1 MVLTFLGEKTMMIKT
16 ADGTASV
23 GSAGVAGAGL
33 GLGIAGTALA
43 LLQNGGLGN
52 ILGGFGGCGQYATKS
67 DIGYSQ
73 ELAKKDSEIALL
85 KSEQNT
91 EIKIADVYDR
101 LITKINANQLA
112 QAEWNAA
119 QAVNNCKMS
128 NAIAVNSNSIAALQ
142 SCCNSITKL
151 VVPNSAICPGW
162 GDVTVSVTPTTTPTT
177 AG

>member
-1 MVLTFLGEKTMMIKT
+1 MQIKT

-23 GSAGVAGAGL
+23 ASAGVGGAGL

-43 LLQNGGLGN
+43 LLNNGGLGN
-52 ILGGFGGCGQYATKS
+52 LLGGFGGCNNQVATKS
-67 DIGYSQ
+67 DIAYSQ

-91 EIKIADVYDR
+91 EVKIADVYDR

-112 QAEWNAA
+112 QSEWNAT
-119 QAVNNCKMS
+119 QMVNNCKMS
-128 NAIAVNSNSIAALQ
+128 NAIAVNSNSISALQ
-142 SCCNSITKL
+142 NCCNSITKL

-177 AG
+177 GA

>member
-1 MVLTFLGEKTMMIKT
+1 MIKT

-43 LLQNGGLGN
+43 LLQNGGLGG
-52 ILGGFGGCGQYATKS
+52 ILGGLGGCNQYATKS
-67 DIGYSQ
+67 DIAYSQ

-101 LITKINANQLA
+101 LLTRINADRQA
-112 QAEWNAA
+112 QADWNAA
-119 QAVNNCKMS
+119 QMVNNCSMS
-128 NAIAVNSNSIAALQ
+128 NAIAVNTNSISALQ
-142 SCCNSITKL
+142 NCCNSITQL
-151 VVPNSAICPGW
+151 VVPKSAICP
-162 GDVTVSVTPTTTPTT
+162 SVMPEFNSWTAPTTPTT
-177 AG
+177 GA

>member
-1 MVLTFLGEKTMMIKT
+1 MQIKT

-43 LLQNGGLGN
+43 LLNNGGLGN
-52 ILGGFGGCGQYATKS
+52 IFGLGGCNNQYATKS
-67 DIGYSQ
+67 DIMYSQ

-91 EIKIADVYDR
+91 EVKIADVYDR

-128 NAIAVNSNSIAALQ
+128 NAIAVNSNSITALQ
-142 SCCNSITKL
+142 NCCNSITQL
-151 VVPNSAICPGW
+151 VVPKSAICPEVMPMYNSW
-162 GDVTVSVTPTTTPTT
+162 TAPTTTTT
-177 AG
+177 GA

>member
-1 MVLTFLGEKTMMIKT
+1 MMIKT

-52 ILGGFGGCGQYATKS
+52 VFGGFGGCNQYATKS
-67 DIGYSQ
+67 DVAYSQ

-91 EIKIADVYDR
+91 EVKIADVYDR
-101 LITKINANQLA
+101 LLTRINADRQA
-112 QAEWNAA
+112 QADWNAA
-119 QAVNNCKMS
+119 QMVNNCSMS
-128 NAIAVNSNSIAALQ
+128 NAIAVNTNSISALQ
-142 SCCNSITKL
+142 NCCNSITQL
-151 VVPNSAICPGW
+151 VVPKSAICPEVMPMYNSW
-162 GDVTVSVTPTTTPTT
+162 TAPTTTTT
-177 AG
+177 GA

>member
-1 MVLTFLGEKTMMIKT
+1 MERIIAMMIKT
-16 ADGTASV
+16 PEGERSV

-43 LLQNGGLGN
+43 LLNNGGLGN
-52 ILGGFGGCGQYATKS
+52 ILGGLGGCNQYASKS
-67 DIGYSQ
+67 DIAYSQ

-91 EIKIADVYDR
+91 EVKIADVYDR
-101 LITKINANQLA
+101 LVTKINANQMA

-119 QAVNNCKMS
+119 QMVNNCKMS
-128 NAIAVNSNSIAALQ
+128 NAIAVNTNSISALQ
-142 SCCNSITKL
+142 NCCNSITKL

-162 GDVTVSVTPTTTPTT
+162 GSVDVTITPTTTPTT
-177 AG
+177 GA